1 MDMNYEDPIIV
12 TLLDEDGKEYEFEC
26 LETFIHEDEKY
37 IVLAPISEMEDI
49 EPDEAV
55 VLHVVENE
63 DGTDTYLPI
72 ESPEKLQEGFQVYLQ
87 LTEDDYCDDEDDE
100 YDEDEDGYDDD

>member
-1 MDMNYEDPIIV
+1 MDMNYADPIII
-12 TLLDEDGKEYEFEC
+12 TLLDEEGKEYEFEC

-37 IVLAPISEMEDI
+37 IVLAPITKLEDI
-49 EPDEAV
+49 EEDEAV

-72 ESPEKLQEGFQVYLQ
+72 ESPEKLQEVFQVYLQ
-87 LTEDDYCDDEDDE
+87 LVEDEYYEDGNEDEEDD
-100 YDEDEDGYDDD
+100 